1 MFAFLD
7 RFTLSTKIFGL
18 VGFLLTGVILMG
30 GTTVVQLGGIGE
42 ELEGIAE
49 RDVPLT
55 TLLTNVTLHQLEQTI
70 LLERGARLGESLAG
84 AHSKAVEEEFATIH
98 KHFTELSHQV
108 DKEIVLGEEM
118 LAKFIVEAN
127 TAEARTEFE
136 HVLSVLKKVEHEHK
150 VFEQQSEQ
158 LLSMLENGE
167 ITGLDQA
174 AHTIEAQADQIDHE
188 LGEILKEVEAFTA
201 AAVNTAT
208 AHELAALWSAVILG
222 LVTLVVGGGVAYLVT
237 QRIVSSVNDL
247 TQATQSLADGDL
259 QTDVPDFPDNT
270 EVGKMSASVE
280 VFRQNLI
287 EAEQLR
293 EEQEKI
299 KAAESERRRKDRE
312 EKAAEE
318 ARKAE
323 ELRQQQQ
330 EAEERAAHLSKICS
344 DFETSV
350 HEILASLAAGAT
362 ELEQTAGTMNENAA
376 MTQEQAGLGASASTQ
391 ASANVQTVA
400 SAAEELSASIAEI
413 ARQVT
418 DSSAIANSGAG
429 DAEAANQK
437 VRTLAESANS
447 IGEVIDLISD
457 IANQTNLLS
466 LNATIEAARA
476 GDAGKGFA
484 VVASEVKNL
493 AGQTERATEDIRTQI
508 EAIQSRTEDAVQ
520 AIETITDVIGKIN
533 ETSGS
538 IASAVEEQGAAT
550 QDIAQSVEE
559 AALGTTQVS
568 SSIEEVSQAATQTGA
583 AASQVLSTSNELAQ
597 RSNQLQ
603 KHVEDF
609 LSKLQAA

>member
-7 RFTLSTKIFGL
+7 KFTLSTKIFGL
-18 VGFLLTGVILMG
+18 VGFLLTGIVLMG
-30 GTTVVQLGGIGE
+30 GTTMVQLGSIGE

-70 LLERGARLGESLAG
+70 LLERGIRLGESLAG
-84 AHSKAVEEEFATIH
+84 AHSTAAEEEFASVH
-98 KHFTELSHQV
+98 EHYTELSHKV
-108 DKEIVLGEEM
+108 DEELKLGAEM
-118 LAKFIVEAN
+118 LAEFIKEAN
-127 TAEARTEFE
+127 TEEARAEFK
-136 HVLSVLKKVEHEHK
+136 HVLEVLTKVEHEHHI
-150 VFEQQSEQ
+150 FEQQSEQ

-167 ITGLDQA
+167 IEGLEQA
-174 AHTIEAQADQIDHE
+174 AHSIEAQADQIDHE
-188 LGEILKEVEAFTA
+188 LEEILQEVEAFTA
-201 AAVNTAT
+201 KAVNTAT
-208 AHELAALWSAVILG
+208 AHEITALWSSMILAI
-222 LVTLVVGGGVAYLVT
+222 VTLALGGSVAFIVT
-237 QRIVSSVNDL
+237 KRIVSSVNGL
-247 TQATQSLADGDL
+247 TEATQSLADGDL
-259 QTDVPDFPDNT
+259 QTDVPNYPDNT
-270 EVGKMSASVE
+270 EVGRMSASVE
-280 VFRQNLI
+280 VFRTNLI
-287 EAEQLR
+287 EAEELR
-293 EEQEKI
+293 EEQEKA
-299 KAAESERRRKDRE
+299 KARESERRQKDRE

-323 ELRQQQQ
+323 EALQQQQ
-330 EAEERAAHLSKICS
+330 EAEERAANLSKICS

-350 HEILASLAAGAT
+350 EEILTTLAAGAT
-362 ELEQTAGTMNENAA
+362 ELEQTAQTMNQNAE
-376 MTQEQAGLGASASTQ
+376 MTQEQAGIGASASTE

-400 SAAEELSASIAEI
+400 SAAEELSASITEI
-413 ARQVT
+413 SRQVT
-418 DSSAIANSGAG
+418 DSSAIANSGAN
-429 DAEAANQK
+429 DAEVANDK
-437 VRTLAESANS
+437 VKTLAESAQS

-493 AGQTERATEDIRTQI
+493 AGQTEKATEDIRTQI
-508 EAIQSRTEDAVQ
+508 EAIQNRTEDAVQ
-520 AIETITDVIGKIN
+520 AIETITEVIGKIN

-583 AASQVLSTSNELAQ
+583 AANEVLTTSSELAQ